1 MPDPLNLLV
10 RTNVGGRQWAMTH
23 AAALR
28 EQIAQAVND
37 VRETTPLA
45 QSFTNF
51 VTMNLVANAQLAA
64 GGTAAMSFLPDD
76 VIDTAEIAG
85 SNYINVGT
93 LLPFFKDALPE
104 IAYKLHKNGKT
115 WVLDP
120 VAAGIGKTR
129 TAILESFRTYPPTIV
144 RGNASEIIALDA
156 MWGLAQHDSTVPGTR
171 PAGVEA
177 VDEVDSAVDA
187 AKRVA
192 RHLAKYSPVGAG
204 AVAVSGAVDLVTDGE
219 RVFRLPGGSAM
230 MTKITGAGCSLGG
243 VTATYLAV
251 AEPLVAAISAS
262 LLYNRAS
269 EIAEA
274 KRPVP
279 DLSKWRCLT
288 RFGTSPRKSPL
299 PKSSS
304 TLPNPCMVFGISCRV
319 RQLRMWKIWT
329 IAGSHCRFSESLT
342 EKG

>member
-1 MPDPLNLLV
+1 MSDDSS
-10 RTNVGGRQWAMTH
+10 TNDELGTLR
-23 AAALR
+23 AA
-28 EQIAQAVND
+28 IKQAVTD
-37 VRETTPLA
+37 VREQTPLA

-120 VAAGIGKTR
+120 VAAGIGETR
-129 TAILESFRTYPPTIV
+129 TTILESFRTYPPTIV
-144 RGNASEIIALDA
+144 RGNASEIIVLDT
-156 MWGLAQHDSTVPGTR
+156 MWGLANAEYNDSTTR

-177 VDEVDSAVDA
+177 VDEVDAAVDA
-187 AKRVA
+187 AKRIA
-192 RHLAKYSPVGAG
+192 RHLAKHSPVSKG
-204 AVAVSGAVDLVTDGE
+204 AVAVSGAVDLVTDGK
-219 RVFRLPGGSAM
+219 RTFRLPGGSAM

-251 AEPLVAAISAS
+251 AEPLIAALSAS
-262 LLYNRAS
+262 LLYDRAS

-274 KRPVP
+274 ESDGPGSFQVALL
-279 DLSKWRCLT
+279 DALWNVT
-288 RFGTSPRKSPL
+288 ADQVATSEIIE
-299 PKSSS
+299 
-304 TLPNPCMVFGISCRV
+304 TN
-319 RQLRMWKIWT
+319 
-329 IAGSHCRFSESLT
+329 
-342 EKG
+342 